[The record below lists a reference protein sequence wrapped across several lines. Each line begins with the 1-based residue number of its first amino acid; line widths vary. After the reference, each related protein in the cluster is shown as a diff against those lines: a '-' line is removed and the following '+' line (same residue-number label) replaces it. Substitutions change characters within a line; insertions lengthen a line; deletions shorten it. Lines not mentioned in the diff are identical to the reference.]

1 MRRMKRKRGTTL
13 RALLAVL
20 LLGLL
25 TTAVALAADP
35 VLTFVEVQRNGVD
48 GVDGLESA
56 RSVTLSP
63 DGKHLYAVAFFSPS
77 DSMAVFSRNSTTGA
91 LTFVQ
96 VLNDDVGGVDGL
108 SGASSV
114 AVSPDGKH
122 LYSAGEGEDKLGVF
136 SRNSTTGVLTFTEFQ
151 QIGVGSVLYR

>member
-1 MRRMKRKRGTTL
+1 MKRKRGTTL

-63 DGKHLYAVAFFSPS
+63 DGKHLY
-77 DSMAVFSRNSTTGA
+77 
-91 LTFVQ
+91 
-96 VLNDDVGGVDGL
+96 
-108 SGASSV
+108 
-114 AVSPDGKH
+114 
-122 LYSAGEGEDKLGVF
+122 SAGEGEDKLGVF